1 MCRSQATTQGANL
14 SYNVCASVRN
24 VGAGD
29 HGTTLKGTVNQRLH
43 VQKNQRV
50 EGRLIRNP
58 TSIGHFQAIPPK
70 HQRRP

>member
-1 MCRSQATTQGANL
+1 MCRSQATTRGPSL

-29 HGTTLKGTVNQRLH
+29 QVTTLKGTVNQRLH
-43 VQKNQRV
+43 VQKNPRV